1 MDHAKGNEGWAAAV
15 LDACFGRVGGPH
27 SPAANERILA
37 MGQKAVVCVI
47 DDNELV
53 RTTICN
59 ALREA
64 GFETV
69 EAEDGIAGLKVIAE
83 SKARVAVI
91 DIVMPVREGH
101 DVIVDATR
109 QFPELKV
116 LAVSGGGMAG
126 PKEYL
131 ELALQLGAHDAL
143 AKPFRNAELV
153 KKVKALV

>member
-1 MDHAKGNEGWAAAV
+1 M
-15 LDACFGRVGGPH
+15 GG
-27 SPAANERILA
+27 
-37 MGQKAVVCVI
+37 KAVVCVI

-53 RTTICN
+53 RATICN

-69 EAEDGIAGLKVIAE
+69 EAEDGITGLKVIAE
-83 SKARVAVI
+83 SKARIAVI

-109 QFPELKV
+109 QFPDLKV
-116 LAVSGGGMAG
+116 LAVSGGGVAG

-143 AKPFRNAELV
+143 AKPFRNEELI
-153 KKVKALV
+153 KKVRALT

>member
-1 MDHAKGNEGWAAAV
+1 
-15 LDACFGRVGGPH
+15 
-27 SPAANERILA
+27 
-37 MGQKAVVCVI
+37 MGQKPVVCVI

-64 GFETV
+64 GFEAV

-126 PKEYL
+126 PTEYL

-153 KKVKALV
+153 RKVKALV

>member
-1 MDHAKGNEGWAAAV
+1 MDHAKGNEG
-15 LDACFGRVGGPH
+15 LPDACFAQAGGPH
-27 SPAANERILA
+27 CRPTNEWILA
-37 MGQKAVVCVI
+37 MGQKPVVCVI
-47 DDNELV
+47 DDNDLV

-83 SKARVAVI
+83 SKARIAVI

-109 QFPELKV
+109 RFPDLKV

-153 KKVKALV
+153 KKVKALI

>member
-27 SPAANERILA
+27 SPVANERILA

>member
-1 MDHAKGNEGWAAAV
+1 MDHAKGNEGWAASV
-15 LDACFGRVGGPH
+15 LDACFGRAGGTN
-27 SPAANERILA
+27 SAVTNERILA

-47 DDNELV
+47 DDNDLV
-53 RTTICN
+53 RATICN
-59 ALREA
+59 ALRDA

-69 EAEDGIAGLKVIAE
+69 EAEDGITGLKMIAD
-83 SKARVAVI
+83 SHAKVAVI

-109 QFPELKV
+109 QFPDLKV
-116 LAVSGGGMAG
+116 LAVSGGGVMG
-126 PKEYL
+126 PTEYL

-153 KKVKALV
+153 KKVRALV

>member
-1 MDHAKGNEGWAAAV
+1 
-15 LDACFGRVGGPH
+15 
-27 SPAANERILA
+27 

-64 GFETV
+64 GFEAV

-126 PKEYL
+126 PTEYL

-153 KKVKALV
+153 RKVKALV